1 MRLFR
6 VISRNSYDFFAIDT
20 FGLPIFPTNLVR
32 GLSNKEIKFQNK
44 KAVPVQIAPLLFS
57 QPRNQNQSID
67 KG

>member
-6 VISRNSYDFFAIDT
+6 VLSRNSYDFFAIDT

-32 GLSNKEIKFQNK
+32 GLSNKMTFQNK